1 MRYFTIGVVKV
12 KRETDLAFL
21 FELESSELWVPKSV
35 IEEPDDVAVDD
46 EDIEVNVKTWFAEK
60 EGLE

>member
-1 MRYFTIGVVKV
+1 MRYVTVGVSKV
-12 KRETDLAFL
+12 LQETALAFL
-21 FELESSELWVPKSV
+21 FETEESEVWVPKSV
-35 IEEPDDVAVDD
+35 IEEPDEIAVDD